1 MRVFESWRRWFR
13 AINGLGILS
22 MKRICTGA
30 TRVELMVASLFI
42 LALVGCAEI
51 AGSGRSMLIPDV
63 RISCTASNC
72 LSASGSKQ
80 AFVTITES
88 PSCASAEFGQKVAG
102 SGNVTCNALGCTGT
116 VTSFIDTMEQTAT
129 YIPEGTYSVCVVL
142 NISGNYDGSAKPG
155 DAEGSLTNAP
165 FTSSTRFADIS
176 VFTNKL

>member
-1 MRVFESWRRWFR
+1 MVVAGNKTYKTQSTKRRFG
-13 AINGLGILS
+13 ALTSGAALAVGL
-22 MKRICTGA
+22 
-30 TRVELMVASLFI
+30 LMS
-42 LALVGCAEI
+42 GCAEI

-63 RISCTASNC
+63 RISCTSTNC
-72 LSASGSKQ
+72 RAASGSIQ

-102 SGNVTCNALGCTGT
+102 SGTVSCNALGCTGT
-116 VTSFIDTMEQTAT
+116 VSQFIDTAAQTAT

-142 NISGNYDGSAKPG
+142 NISGNYNGDAQPG

-165 FTSSTRFADIS
+165 FTASTRYADVS